1 MIKFLKFIFIII
13 IAFLSLIAAF
23 IVLDTCH
30 YYFWSDIDFEEE
42 EKLCLS
48 ISEEEDISEETI
60 RSLASFVMDSP
71 EELSQYLHQR
81 EYYGHLPFEGNLEI
95 DSLDF
100 DHYDYVFSEGYPISN
115 MKKLLWDD
123 CTSYESDSL
132 TPLLFETGEQI
143 SRKVYI
149 YKIKPKNKYRV
160 QCG

>member
-1 MIKFLKFIFIII
+1 MCIF
-13 IAFLSLIAAF
+13 
-23 IVLDTCH
+23 
-30 YYFWSDIDFEEE
+30 
-42 EKLCLS
+42 
-48 ISEEEDISEETI
+48 ISEEEDISEKTT

-71 EELSQYLHQR
+71 EELLQYLHQR
-81 EYYGHLPFEGNLEI
+81 EYYGHMPFEGNLEI

-132 TPLLFETGEQI
+132 SPLFFEMGEQL

-160 QCG
+160 QCE